1 MEGEFRHAKQDCL
14 ARFAIQCRLVE
25 MMALLEQVSYFSAG
39 LSSAPIITGL
49 GRVRQNDD
57 LAANDGHRGGA
68 GH

>member
-1 MEGEFRHAKQDCL
+1 MEGESRHAEQESL

-25 MMALLEQVSYFSAG
+25 VSTLLQLYLG
-39 LSSAPIITGL
+39 SAPIITGL